1 VFDDSASRT
10 GKTLRTRLLAAAA
23 STAAIG
29 LVLTGCSGL
38 APKTSTGGT
47 VVEVIPALA
56 TQLSFDT
63 SFALTAGYF
72 DNSDNV
78 FADLITQKYVAGTQ
92 KNTLNQDLY
101 NFTGVL
107 AKNYTISPDGLTYTF
122 NLRHG
127 VKSVHGNELTADDVV
142 WSFQRKFKA
151 ATSID
156 PYVTQ
161 PAITTSDQF
170 TAKDKYTVTVSIKKK
185 QYGFTLLSN
194 LSDIVGQ
201 IYDATF
207 LKKHVTAADP
217 WATKFSSGRY
227 DFGFGPY
234 RVQSVTPGS
243 EMVLVAN
250 KDYALG
256 EPKITKIIQRVV
268 PDAGNRAQA
277 LKTGSAQV
285 ALGLLPADLDSLK
298 SEPSVLVPSKARNGY
313 IAMSL
318 NVKTGPF
325 KDLAVRKAFAEAIDY
340 TQIIDQVY
348 HGLAKKKNSMLDS
361 AAPGYDGS
369 GLPDYS
375 YDAAK
380 AKSILAAAGYTK
392 PVAVSITVDSTTQ
405 ALVDSAVAIKS
416 SAASAGFNVT
426 VNAVPTA
433 QAQQLGSA
441 GQTQASLFQ
450 GEALAVTPGYQLTLQ
465 TTPGGSS
472 NYGQYNDPTFEKL
485 LTAANDLPD
494 PLSSAG
500 GAAYNAA
507 EKRWL
512 GEQVASIFI
521 GTPPSDS
528 AVSTTLSGW
537 TWRVDHAVD
546 LSVLTVKK

>member
-1 VFDDSASRT
+1 VFQNSGPRS
-10 GKTLRTRLLAAAA
+10 GKSLRKRLVAAAA
-23 STAAIG
+23 ATVAIG
-29 LVLTGCSGL
+29 LALTGCSNL

-47 VVEVIPALA
+47 AVVVIPALA
-56 TQLSFDT
+56 TQMSFDT

-72 DNSDNV
+72 DTSDEL
-78 FADLITQKYVAGTQ
+78 FSDLITQKYVKGAQ
-92 KNTLNQDLY
+92 KNTQDQDLY

-107 AKNYTISPDGLTYTF
+107 AKNYKISSDGLTYTF
-122 NLRHG
+122 NLRQG

-151 ATSID
+151 ATSIV

-161 PAITTSDQF
+161 PAITSADQF
-170 TAKDKYTVTVSIKKK
+170 TAPSKYVVKVTIAKK

-194 LSDIVGQ
+194 LADIVGQ
-201 IYDATF
+201 IYDAKF

-234 RVQSVTPGS
+234 RVQSVTAGS
-243 EMVLVAN
+243 EMVLTSN
-250 KDYALG
+250 KGYALG
-256 EPKITKIIQRVV
+256 APKITKIIQRVV

-285 ALGLLPADLDSLK
+285 ALGLLPADLDALRSDK
-298 SEPSVLVPSKARNGY
+298 SVLVPTKARNGY
-313 IAMSL
+313 IALSL
-318 NVKTGPF
+318 NMKTGPF
-325 KDLAVRKAFAEAIDY
+325 KDIAVRKAFADAIDY
-340 TQIIDQVY
+340 KHIISEVY
-348 HGLAKKKNSMLDS
+348 HGLAKKKNNMLDAS
-361 AAPGYDGS
+361 APGYDGS

-392 PVAVSITVDSTTQ
+392 NVAVSITVDSGTQ

-416 SAASAGFNVT
+416 SAAAAGFDVT

-433 QAQQLGSA
+433 QAGQLGSS
-441 GQTQASLFQ
+441 GQTQAALFQ

-472 NYGQYNDPTFEKL
+472 NYGQYDDPTFEKL

-494 PLSSAG
+494 PLSKAG
-500 GAAYNAA
+500 GTAYNAA

-512 GEQVASIFI
+512 GDQLASIFI

-546 LSVLTVKK
+546 LSVLSVTK

>member
-1 VFDDSASRT
+1 MFQNSGQRRS
-10 GKTLRTRLLAAAA
+10 LRKRLLAAAA
-23 STAAIG
+23 AAATVG
-29 LVLTGCSGL
+29 LVLTGCSNL

-63 SFALTAGYF
+63 SFNLTAGYF
-72 DNSDNV
+72 DTSDDV
-78 FADLITQKYVAGTQ
+78 FADLITQKYVKGDQ
-92 KNTLNQDLY
+92 KNTQDQDLY
-101 NFTGVL
+101 SFTGVL

-127 VKSVHGNELTADDVV
+127 VKSVHGNELTSADVV
-142 WSFQRKFKA
+142 WSFERKFKA
-151 ATSID
+151 TTSIV
-156 PYVTQ
+156 PYVTA
-161 PAITTSDQF
+161 PALTSADQF
-170 TAKDKYTVTVSIKKK
+170 TADGKYAVKVKIAKK

-194 LSDIVGQ
+194 LADIVGQ

-207 LKKHVTAADP
+207 LKKHVSAADP
-217 WATKFSSGRY
+217 YATKFSSGRY

-234 RVQSVTPGS
+234 RVQSVTAGS
-243 EMVLVAN
+243 EMVLTAN
-250 KDYALG
+250 KGYALG

-277 LKTGSAQV
+277 LKTGAAQV
-285 ALGLLPADLDSLK
+285 ALGLLPADLDSLQ
-298 SEPSVLVPSKARNGY
+298 SDSSVLVPSKARNGY

-325 KDLAVRKAFAEAIDY
+325 KDIAVRKAFAYAIDY
-340 TQIIDQVY
+340 KQIVDEVY
-348 HGLAKKKNSMLDS
+348 HGLATKKNSMLDS
-361 AAPGYDGS
+361 DAPGYDGS

-380 AKSILAAAGYTK
+380 AKSILKAAGYTGD
-392 PVAVSITVDSTTQ
+392 VAVSITVPSETQ

-416 SAASAGFNVT
+416 AAASAGFTVT
-426 VNAVPTA
+426 VNSVPTA
-433 QAQQLGSA
+433 QQQQEGSA
-441 GQTQASLFQ
+441 GQSEASLSQ
-450 GEALAVTPGYQLTLQ
+450 AEALAVTPGYQLSLQ

-472 NYGQYNDPTFEKL
+472 NYSQYDDPTFQAL
-485 LTAANDLPD
+485 LAKANSLPD
-494 PLSSAG
+494 PLSKAG
-500 GAAYNAA
+500 GEAYNAA

-512 GEQVASIFI
+512 GDQVASIFI
-521 GTPPSDS
+521 ATPPSDS

-546 LSVLTVKK
+546 LSVLSVTK